1 MIRTLQKKF
10 VLTAMLAITILL
22 LALLGAINIGNAF
35 INESQNER
43 LLEFLINNQ
52 MPGMQPPPARGE
64 MPGFLEAPLN
74 ENKKMSAVFF
84 TAKIDY
90 DRKIV
95 GIDVSRIASVS
106 EDEAKEI
113 VETVLVNRKSEGITH
128 GFRYKSVDLKT
139 ENATIYLFL
148 DTSAASHNVLRILF
162 LSAFIGIICWGAMLL
177 LVVLL
182 SKKAIRPIAENMERQ
197 KQFVTDAGHEIKT
210 PLAIILANTEA
221 MELYNGENKWSVNI
235 KEQVNRLSGLMQ
247 NLLTLSKADEISA
260 AQKKEQADIS
270 ELTQQSVD
278 MFRETMELKGLTIE
292 KHIEPYIKRAVNK
305 ELFLRLIS
313 ILTDNAVKYAK
324 NDSNI
329 SVRLMKQDKNIYFEI
344 TNFCENLPECPADKL
359 FDRFYRA
366 DSARTQKSGG
376 YGIGLSAARS
386 IAEAHGGAI
395 SAEYREDNGITFK
408 VRI

>member
-22 LALLGAINIGNAF
+22 LALLGAINVGNAF

-43 LLEFLINNQ
+43 LLESLINNQ

-106 EDEAKEI
+106 EDEAEEI
-113 VETVLVNRKSEGITH
+113 VKTVLDNGKIEGITH
-128 GFRYKSVDLKT
+128 GFRYKSIDLKT
-139 ENATIYLFL
+139 ENAVVYLFL
-148 DTSAASHNVLRILF
+148 DTSEATHNVLRILF
-162 LSAFIGIICWGAMLL
+162 LSGFIGIICCGAMLL

-182 SKKAIRPIAENMERQ
+182 SKKAIRPIAENIERQ

-247 NLLTLSKADEISA
+247 NLLTLSKADEVST

-278 MFRETMELKGLTIE
+278 MFRETMELKGLTLN
-292 KHIEPYIKRAVNK
+292 KHIEPYIKHSVNK

-324 NDSNI
+324 NDTSI
-329 SVRLMKQDKNIYFEI
+329 SVSLIKQDKNIYFEI
-344 TNFCENLPECPADKL
+344 TNFCESFPECPADKL
-359 FDRFYRA
+359 FDRFYRG
-366 DSARTQKSGG
+366 DSARTQKNGG

-386 IAEAHGGAI
+386 IAQAHGGVI
-395 SAEYREDNGITFK
+395 SAEYHDDNSITFK
-408 VRI
+408 VKI

>member
-1 MIRTLQKKF
+1 MIKALQKKF
-10 VLTAMLAITILL
+10 VLTAMIAITILL

-35 INESQNER
+35 LNVKQNER
-43 LLEFLINNQ
+43 LLNSLINNQ
-52 MPGMQPPPARGE
+52 MSVMPPPKTRGE
-64 MPGFLEAPLN
+64 IPGFLQPPLN
-74 ENKKMSAVFF
+74 ENAKMSAVFF
-84 TAKIDY
+84 TAKIDN

-95 GIDVSRIASVS
+95 GIDVSHIVSVS

-113 VETVLVNRKSEGITH
+113 VGSVLVNGKSEGTTH
-128 GFRYKSVDLKT
+128 GFCYKSIDLKM
-139 ENATIYLFL
+139 EKATIYLFL
-148 DTSAASHNVLRILF
+148 DTSEAIYNVLRVLF

-182 SKKAIRPIAENMERQ
+182 SKKAIRPIAENIDRQ

-221 MELYNGENKWSVNI
+221 MELYNGENKWSINI
-235 KEQVNRLSGLMQ
+235 KEQVNRLNGLMQ

-260 AQKKEQADIS
+260 AQKKEQVDIS
-270 ELTQQSVD
+270 ELTLQSVD
-278 MFRETMELKGLTIE
+278 MFCETMQLKGLAIQ
-292 KHIEPYIKRAVNK
+292 KYIEPHIKQSVNK

-324 NDSNI
+324 NDTTI
-329 SVRLMKQDKNIYFEI
+329 SVNLIRQDKNAYFEI
-344 TNFCENLPECPADKL
+344 SNSCETLPECPADKL
-359 FDRFYRA
+359 FDRFYRV

-386 IAEAHGGAI
+386 IVEAHGGLI
-395 SAEYREDNGITFK
+395 SAEYREDKSITFK
-408 VRI
+408 VKI

>member
-1 MIRTLQKKF
+1 MIKTLQKKF
-10 VLTAMLAITILL
+10 VLTAMFAITILL

-35 INESQNER
+35 FNENQNER
-43 LLEFLINNQ
+43 LLNSLINNQ
-52 MPGMQPPPARGE
+52 MPVMQPPPARDE

-74 ENKKMSAVFF
+74 ENAKMAAVFF

-106 EDEAKEI
+106 QDEAKEI
-113 VETVLVNRKSEGITH
+113 VKTVLNNGKSEGTIS
-128 GFRYKSVDLKT
+128 GFRYKSVDLKI

-148 DTSAASHNVLRILF
+148 DTSMASHNVLRVLF
-162 LSAFIGIICWGAMLL
+162 LSVFIGIICWTAMLL
-177 LVVLL
+177 FVILL
-182 SKKAIRPIAENMERQ
+182 SKKAIRPIAENIERQ

-247 NLLTLSKADEISA
+247 NLLTLSKADEISS

-270 ELTQQSVD
+270 ELTQQAVD

-292 KHIEPYIKRAVNK
+292 NHIEPNIKHSVNK

-324 NDSNI
+324 NNTSI
-329 SVRLMKQDKNIYFEI
+329 LVSLIKQDKNVCFEI
-344 TNFCENLPECPADKL
+344 TNYCENLPECPADKL

-366 DSARTQKSGG
+366 DSARTQKNGG

-386 IAEAHGGAI
+386 IAKAHGGVI
-395 SAEYREDNGITFK
+395 NAEYRNDNSISFK
-408 VRI
+408 VKI

>member
-1 MIRTLQKKF
+1 MIKALQKKF
-10 VLTAMLAITILL
+10 IFTAMIAITILL
-22 LALLGAINIGNAF
+22 LALLGAINIGNAYL
-35 INESQNER
+35 NEKQNER
-43 LLEFLINNQ
+43 LLKSLINNQ
-52 MPGMQPPPARGE
+52 VSVIPPPPARGE
-64 MPGFLEAPLN
+64 IPGFLQSPIN
-74 ENKKMSAVFF
+74 ENAKMSAVFF

-95 GIDVSRIASVS
+95 GIDVNHIASIS

-113 VETVLVNRKSEGITH
+113 VETVLVNEKSEGTTH
-128 GFRYKSVDLKT
+128 GFRFKSIDMKM

-148 DTSAASHNVLRILF
+148 DTSEAVYNVLIVLF

-182 SKKAIRPIAENMERQ
+182 SKKAIRPIAENIDRQ

-221 MELYNGENKWSVNI
+221 MELYNGENKWSTNI
-235 KEQVNRLSGLMQ
+235 KEQVNRLNGLMQ

-260 AQKKEQADIS
+260 AQKKEQVDIS
-270 ELTQQSVD
+270 ELTKQSVD
-278 MFRETMELKGLTIE
+278 MFCETMQLKGLAIQ
-292 KHIEPYIKRAVNK
+292 KNIEPHIKQSVNK

-324 NDSNI
+324 NDSTI
-329 SVRLMKQDKNIYFEI
+329 SVSLIRKDKNTYFEI
-344 TNFCENLPECPADKL
+344 SNFCETLPDCPADKL
-359 FDRFYRA
+359 FDRFYRV

-386 IAEAHGGAI
+386 IAEAHGGLI
-395 SAEYREDNGITFK
+395 SAEYREDKSITFK
-408 VRI
+408 VKI

>member
-1 MIRTLQKKF
+1 MIKALQKKF
-10 VLTAMLAITILL
+10 IFTAMIAITILL

-35 INESQNER
+35 LNERQNER
-43 LLEFLINNQ
+43 LLKSLINNQ
-52 MPGMQPPPARGE
+52 VSVMPPPPARGE
-64 MPGFLEAPLN
+64 IPGFLQSPLN
-74 ENKKMSAVFF
+74 ENAKMSAVFF
-84 TAKIDY
+84 TAKIDN

-95 GIDVSRIASVS
+95 GIDVSHIASIS

-113 VETVLVNRKSEGITH
+113 VETVLINEKSEGTTH
-128 GFRYKSVDLKT
+128 GFRYKSIDLKM

-148 DTSAASHNVLRILF
+148 DTSEAVYNVLIVLF

-182 SKKAIRPIAENMERQ
+182 SKKAIRPIAENIDRQ

-221 MELYNGENKWSVNI
+221 MELYNGENKWSANI
-235 KEQVNRLSGLMQ
+235 KEQVNRLNGLMQ
-247 NLLTLSKADEISA
+247 NLLTLSKADEIST
-260 AQKKEQADIS
+260 AQKKEQVDIS

-278 MFRETMELKGLTIE
+278 MFCETMQLKGLAIQ
-292 KHIEPYIKRAVNK
+292 KHIEPHIKQSVNK

-324 NDSNI
+324 NDTTI
-329 SVRLMKQDKNIYFEI
+329 SVNLIRQDKNAYFEI
-344 TNFCENLPECPADKL
+344 SNSCENLPECPADKL
-359 FDRFYRA
+359 FDRFYRV

-386 IAEAHGGAI
+386 IVEAHGGLI
-395 SAEYREDNGITFK
+395 SAEYREDKSITFK
-408 VRI
+408 VKI

>member
-1 MIRTLQKKF
+1 MIKTLQQKF

-22 LALLGAINIGNAF
+22 LAMLGAINIGNAF

-43 LLEFLINNQ
+43 LTEFLINNQ

-64 MPGFLEAPLN
+64 KLGFLEAPLN
-74 ENKKMSAVFF
+74 ENAKMSAVFF

-90 DRKIV
+90 DSKIV
-95 GIDVSRIASVS
+95 GIDVSHIASVS

-113 VETVLVNRKSEGITH
+113 VETVLINGKSKGITH
-128 GFRYKSVDLKT
+128 GFRYKSVELKT
-139 ENATIYLFL
+139 ENAAIYLFL
-148 DTSAASHNVLRILF
+148 DTSTSSHNVLRVLF
-162 LSAFIGIICWGAMLL
+162 LSALIGIICWGAMLL
-177 LVVLL
+177 LVILL
-182 SKKAIRPIAENMERQ
+182 SKKAIRPIAENIERQ

-292 KHIEPYIKRAVNK
+292 KHIEPSIKHSVNK

-324 NDSNI
+324 NDTNI
-329 SVRLMKQDKNIYFEI
+329 LIRLMKQDKNIYFEI
-344 TNFCENLPECPADKL
+344 TNFCENLPKCPADKL

-366 DSARTQKSGG
+366 DSARTQKNGG

-386 IAEAHGGAI
+386 IAQAHGGVI
-395 SAEYREDNGITFK
+395 SAEYHDDNSITFK
-408 VRI
+408 VKI

>member
-1 MIRTLQKKF
+1 MIKALQKKF
-10 VLTAMLAITILL
+10 VLTAMIAITILL
-22 LALLGAINIGNAF
+22 LALLGAINIGNAYL
-35 INESQNER
+35 NEKQNER
-43 LLEFLINNQ
+43 LLKSLINNQ
-52 MPGMQPPPARGE
+52 VSVIPPPPARGE
-64 MPGFLEAPLN
+64 IPRFLQSPLN
-74 ENKKMSAVFF
+74 ENAKMSAVFF

-95 GIDVSRIASVS
+95 GIDVSHIASIS

-113 VETVLVNRKSEGITH
+113 VETVLVNEKSEGTTH
-128 GFRYKSVDLKT
+128 GFRYKSIDLNM
-139 ENATIYLFL
+139 ENETIYLFL
-148 DTSAASHNVLRILF
+148 DTSEAVYNVLIVLF

-182 SKKAIRPIAENMERQ
+182 SKKAIRPIAENIDRQ

-221 MELYNGENKWSVNI
+221 MELYNGENKWSTNI
-235 KEQVNRLSGLMQ
+235 KEQVNRLNGLMQ

-260 AQKKEQADIS
+260 AQKKEQLDIS

-278 MFRETMELKGLTIE
+278 MFCETMQLKGLAIQ
-292 KHIEPYIKRAVNK
+292 KHIEPHIKQSVNK

-324 NDSNI
+324 NDSTI
-329 SVRLMKQDKNIYFEI
+329 LVSLIRKDKNIYFEI
-344 TNFCENLPECPADKL
+344 TNFCEILPECPADKL
-359 FDRFYRA
+359 FDRFYRV

-386 IAEAHGGAI
+386 IAEAHGGLI
-395 SAEYREDNGITFK
+395 NAEYREDKSITFK
-408 VRI
+408 VKI